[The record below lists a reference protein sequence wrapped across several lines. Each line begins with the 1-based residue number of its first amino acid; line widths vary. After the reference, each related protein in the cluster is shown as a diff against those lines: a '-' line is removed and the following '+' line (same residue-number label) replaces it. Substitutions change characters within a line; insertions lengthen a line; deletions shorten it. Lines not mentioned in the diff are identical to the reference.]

1 MKLEEFLLNRV
12 KIYYNYCIPGAI
24 LNAILEASDIFF
36 NTLNF
41 ILCIHFSVL
50 RII

>member
-12 KIYYNYCIPGAI
+12 KVYYYCIPGVI

-41 ILCIHFSVL
+41 ILCIHFSV
-50 RII
+50 